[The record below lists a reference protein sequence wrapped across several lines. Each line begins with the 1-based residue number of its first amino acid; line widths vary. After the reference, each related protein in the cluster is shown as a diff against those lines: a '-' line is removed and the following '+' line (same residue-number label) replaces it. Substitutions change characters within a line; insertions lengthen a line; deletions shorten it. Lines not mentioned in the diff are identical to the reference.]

1 MQNLSHDES
10 IGRQSFRSISMPQSV
25 KSILVPPAFPASA
38 ATSIKEIAQTAGVE
52 MKCIFLPADPDAR
65 LEVAALEGIQAA
77 FFGSQIPQGYGRSF
91 FSAVRKAPNLKWLH
105 LFNVGVDHPI
115 FAEMLQ
121 KGVRLTTSA
130 GTTAVPIA
138 RTALAGLLMLSRGF
152 PRWMDAQRRKDW
164 APIRAEEAPPDLD
177 GQTLCI
183 LGLGGIGSELA
194 RLALGLG
201 MHVVGIRRSPRRGE
215 DPVDELFP
223 PQMLKE
229 VLSTSQWLAITC
241 PLTDETRGLIDREA
255 IKKLPK
261 GAAIINV
268 GRGEIIDEGA
278 LIEAVETQHLLGAYL
293 DVFHNEPLPT
303 SSRLWELPNVILSP
317 HNSAISKGNE
327 SRILEL
333 LFDNLGHWLRDEALV
348 NEVTA

>member
-1 MQNLSHDES
+1 
-10 IGRQSFRSISMPQSV
+10 MPPMV
-25 KSILVPPAFPASA
+25 NGFLVPPAFPASA
-38 ATSIKEIAQTAGVE
+38 AASIEEIAQAAGVQLR
-52 MKCIFLPADPDAR
+52 CVFLPDDPEAR
-65 LEVAALEGIQAA
+65 LDAASLEGIQAA
-77 FFGSQIPQGYGRSF
+77 FFGAQIPQGYGRSF
-91 FSAVRKAPNLKWLH
+91 FSAVRKAPDLKWLH
-105 LFNVGVDHPI
+105 VFNVGVDHPI

-130 GTTAVPIA
+130 GTTALPIA
-138 RTALAGLLMLSRGF
+138 RTAIAGLLMLSRGF
-152 PRWMDAQRRKDW
+152 PRWMDAQRRKVW
-164 APIRAEEAPPDLD
+164 EPVRMEEAPADLD

-183 LGLGGIGSELA
+183 LGLGGIGSEIA

-229 VLSTSQWLAITC
+229 VLRTSQWLAIAC
-241 PLTDETRGLIDREA
+241 PLTEETRGLIDREA
-255 IKKLPK
+255 ISCLPR

-268 GRGEIIDEGA
+268 GRGEIIDEEA
-278 LIEAVETQHLLGAYL
+278 LIEALNSRHLLGAYL
-293 DVFHNEPLPT
+293 DVFHTEPLPV
-303 SSRLWELPNVILSP
+303 SSPLWGLPNVILSP
-317 HNSAISKGNE
+317 HNSAISRGNE
-327 SRILEL
+327 SRVLEL

>member
-1 MQNLSHDES
+1 MQ
-10 IGRQSFRSISMPQSV
+10 QSV
-25 KSILVPPAFPASA
+25 KNILVPPAFSAAA
-38 ATSIKEIAQTAGVE
+38 ATSIREIAQGAGVQ
-52 MKCIFLPADPDAR
+52 MDCTFLPVDPDAR
-65 LEVAALEGIQAA
+65 LEAATLEGIQAA

-91 FSAVRKAPNLKWLH
+91 FSAVRKAKNLKWLH

-121 KGVRLTTSA
+121 KGVRVSTSA

-138 RTALAGLLMLSRGF
+138 RTAIAGLLMLSRGF
-152 PRWMDAQRRKDW
+152 PRWMDAQRRKEW
-164 APIRAEEAPPDLD
+164 APIRSADVPPDLD

-201 MHVVGIRRSPRRGE
+201 MRVIGIRRSPRRGE

-229 VLSTSQWLAITC
+229 VLTTSQWLAVTC
-241 PLTDETRGLIDREA
+241 PLTDETRGLVDREA
-255 IKKLPK
+255 IRKLPQ

-268 GRGEIIDEGA
+268 GRGEIIDEEA
-278 LIEAVETQHLLGAYL
+278 LIEALETQHLLGAYL
-293 DVFHNEPLPT
+293 DVFQKEPLPT

-317 HNSAISKGNE
+317 HNSAISQGNE
-327 SRILEL
+327 TRVLEL
-333 LFDNLGHWLRDEALV
+333 LFDNLGHWLRNEALV